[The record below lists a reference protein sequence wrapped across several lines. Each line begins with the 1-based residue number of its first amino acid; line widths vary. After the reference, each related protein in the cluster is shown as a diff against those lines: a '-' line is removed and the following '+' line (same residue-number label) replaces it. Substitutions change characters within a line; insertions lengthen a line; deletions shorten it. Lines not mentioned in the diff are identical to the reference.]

1 MRQETTVIDAA
12 RTLRFAGIAC
22 LVGAAISVVA
32 FAATSRPLPGVAL
45 AVGLVLGATNGL
57 AAARLLK
64 LPIPFF
70 ASSLSRIVTLTMIG
84 IAIGLALGFR
94 NIWLVILGLGVA
106 QLVLAV
112 TALTQTARL
121 RR

>member
-1 MRQETTVIDAA
+1 MRRETTVVDAA
-12 RTLRFAGIAC
+12 RTVRFAGLAC
-22 LVGAAISVVA
+22 VVAAVVAAVA
-32 FAATSRPLPGVAL
+32 FAAVSHPLPGVAL
-45 AVGLVLGATNGL
+45 AVGLLLGATNGL
-57 AAARLLK
+57 AAARLFQ

-70 ASSLSRIVTLTMIG
+70 ASSLARIVTLTMIG

-106 QLVLAV
+106 QLVLAAAAV
-112 TALTQTARL
+112 AQTV